1 MSYYIVEKNRII
13 LSGDLITLEVDKDCF
28 DLDYFEIEPEE
39 IFNLLDIRLDI
50 YHLDLQSYLFK
61 DGKPC
66 SGNHLIE
73 NNDRPIVLNLTE
85 QTLYDPF
92 FVFTAINGK
101 KYYVQDIYLC
111 DLELYRVLNLTK
123 EELLRL
129 WLHVEKGQIFDDFI
143 QDALSRNAYDVEKEI
158 ALSRITN
165 VPPEGA
171 IHIDDEFFEL
181 LESGD
186 YQEFLEEVLEI
197 DLIQEITNPKAA

>member
-1 MSYYIVEKNRII
+1 MSYYIIEKDRIV
-13 LSGDLITLEVDKDCF
+13 LSGDLITLEVEKDCF

-39 IFNLLDIRLDI
+39 IFDLLDIRLDI
-50 YHLDLQSYLFK
+50 YHLDLESYLFK

-66 SGNHLIE
+66 SGNHLVE
-73 NNDRPIVLNLTE
+73 NNDRPIVLNLTKK
-85 QTLYDPF
+85 TLYDPF

-101 KYYVQDIYLC
+101 QYYIQDIYLC

-123 EELLRL
+123 EKLSRL

-143 QDALSRNAYDVEKEI
+143 QDALSRNTYDVEEEI

-171 IHIDDEFFEL
+171 IHIDDEFFHL
-181 LESGD
+181 LESGE
-186 YQEFLEEVLEI
+186 YQEFLEELLEI
-197 DLIQEITNPKAA
+197 DLIEEITKKRNL